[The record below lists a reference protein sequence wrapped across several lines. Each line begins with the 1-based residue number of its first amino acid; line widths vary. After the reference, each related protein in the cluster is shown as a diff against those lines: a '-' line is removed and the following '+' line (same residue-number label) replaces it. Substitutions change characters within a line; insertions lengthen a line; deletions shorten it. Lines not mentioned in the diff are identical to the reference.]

1 MTVVERLY
9 RWNNWKIVDASA
21 KYEKKDAQTIEFV
34 ALVPKDGEAAVTYT
48 VKYSW

>member
-1 MTVVERLY
+1 VKVVEHLY

-21 KYEKKDAQTIEFV
+21 KYEKKDAQTIEFN
-34 ALVPKDGEAAVTYT
+34 VPVEKDGESVVTYT